1 MHLVRILSLGVVVSV
16 MIYVVMAALTGT
28 GPTSLGTLRVVSI
41 TIATAASIYAVMTAA
56 GKRARK

>member
-16 MIYVVMAALTGT
+16 MIYVVMAARSGT
-28 GPTSLGTLRVVSI
+28 GPTILGTLRVVSI

>member
-28 GPTSLGTLRVVSI
+28 GPTILGTLRVVSI
-41 TIATAASIYAVMTAA
+41 TIATAASVYAVMTAA

>member
-1 MHLVRILSLGVVVSV
+1 VHLVRILSLGVVVSV

-28 GPTSLGTLRVVSI
+28 GPTILGTLRVVSI

-56 GKRARK
+56 AKRARK

>member
-16 MIYVVMAALTGT
+16 MIYVVMAALTGA
-28 GPTSLGTLRVVSI
+28 GPTILGTLRVVSI
-41 TIATAASIYAVMTAA
+41 TIATAASVYAVMTAV